1 MERISR
7 WEWVGHAIK
16 AGIRNKGRKG
26 DERSYL
32 VFSSLPSPGPRPEL
46 ESKDSIDGEE
56 RQCFRRSIR
65 RKGVS
70 GARPDSSP
78 PFLLP
83 FEGPVAGGEE
93 VCTKRQ
99 GAG

>member
-16 AGIRNKGRKG
+16 AGIRNKGRG
-26 DERSYL
+26 MSGL

-56 RQCFRRSIR
+56 RPSI

-83 FEGPVAGGEE
+83 FEGGGRREE